1 MVYVSQNDLNNCIK
15 NNLYKIPTEVDLIVA
30 NPRSGINPAIIISL
44 LKNLPICDISV
55 FESNKIYSCGTTK
68 QTNFIKTIDEAK
80 KILIVEDSSYTGK
93 SLEKIKEKIPSKY
106 IKKCVIL
113 TIFVNEKT
121 KNLTDIYFQEINHN
135 RIFEW
140 NLFHH
145 KYLNY
150 AGVEL
155 NVIYNN
161 NRLVL
166 KPTQFIKTI
175 IINDD
180 MNKKNAKN
188 ILKDIKYGNIIYKNE
203 ITDEAFIVCKDKTKY
218 NNDVLK
224 IEF

>member
-15 NNLYKIPTEVDLIVA
+15 NNLYKIPDDVDLIVA

-44 LKNLPICDISV
+44 LKNLPICDLSV
-55 FESNKIYSCGTTK
+55 FESNNIYSCGTTK

-93 SLEKIKEKIPSKY
+93 SLERIKEKIPSKY
-106 IKKCVIL
+106 IKKCVVL
-113 TIFVNEKT
+113 TIFVNKKT
-121 KNLTDIYFQEINHN
+121 KDLTDIYFQEINHS

-188 ILKDIKYGNIIYKNE
+188 ILKDIKYGDIIYKNE

-218 NNDVLK
+218 NNDILK